1 MIFGALGRALG
12 GLLGDLGAQK
22 GPKWGSEGSP
32 KREKSGL
39 QRASASRSVFG
50 AIFRRKICLFHIFFF
65 MFFQC
70 IVWPMEEGNA

>member
-39 QRASASRSVFG
+39 QRASASRIVFGGDFSMKNMFFHMFFFSVF
-50 AIFRRKICLFHIFFF
+50 R
-65 MFFQC
+65 C